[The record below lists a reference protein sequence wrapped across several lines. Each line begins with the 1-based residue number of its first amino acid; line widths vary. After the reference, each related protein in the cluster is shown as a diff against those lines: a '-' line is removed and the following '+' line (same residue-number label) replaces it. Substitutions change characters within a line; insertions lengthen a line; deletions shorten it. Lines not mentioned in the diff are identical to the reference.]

1 MRSTTAVWALR
12 AGALL
17 LLGAVA
23 GCAAAGGDRT
33 CTAMGV
39 PVGVALD
46 IAPEDAA
53 GVRAAEMEVCWD
65 GECREPGIELSDSSE
80 SVDQG
85 CEGGVCSA
93 ESVPTGGKHAF
104 ASVEDLPEAPVGVRV
119 RLLGDDGEE
128 LFDETVT
135 ATPEMLEANG
145 PGCGEG
151 GPQAGVEIEDGALRE
166 R

>member
-1 MRSTTAVWALR
+1 
-12 AGALL
+12 
-17 LLGAVA
+17 
-23 GCAAAGGDRT
+23 
-33 CTAMGV
+33 MGV
-39 PVGVALD
+39 PVGVSLD

-65 GECREPGIELSDSSE
+65 GECREPDIELSDSGE

-104 ASVEDLPEAPVGVRV
+104 AAVDGLPEAPVEVRV
-119 RLLGDDGEE
+119 RLLGDGGEE
-128 LFDETVT
+128 LLGEAVT

-151 GPQAGVEIEDGALRE
+151 GPQASVEVADGALRE